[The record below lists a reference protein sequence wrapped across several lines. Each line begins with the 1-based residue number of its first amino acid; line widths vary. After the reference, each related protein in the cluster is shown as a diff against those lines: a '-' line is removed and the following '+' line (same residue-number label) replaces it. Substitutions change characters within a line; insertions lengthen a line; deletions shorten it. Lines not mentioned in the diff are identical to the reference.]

1 MLIKTRGIVFR
12 TVKYGETSVI
22 ADIYTAARGLQQYYL
37 KGVRS
42 EKSRIKA
49 SLMQVMSILDL
60 EAYCREDKS
69 LNSIREARL
78 GFVYQSLPFDV
89 RKGAIALFMAEV
101 ARKTIREVEP
111 NPPLFDFLFEIL
123 VALDTAK
130 GHFANIHLYFLA
142 HLSGYLGFFPGESCH
157 PDTPCFDLQEGVF
170 VPFDPE
176 NPSLMDPETSASLSL
191 LLSTSLEKSGEV
203 PLTRHARNT
212 LLNKLLE
219 YYRLHAG
226 HFGEI
231 QSHRILQEVF

>member
-37 KGVRS
+37 KGLRS
-42 EKSRIKA
+42 EKSRMKA
-49 SLMQVMSILDL
+49 NLVQVMSILDL
-60 EAYCREDKS
+60 EAYYREDKP

-78 GFVYQSLPFDV
+78 AYVYQSLPFDV
-89 RKGAIALFMAEV
+89 RKGAIALFIAEV

-111 NPPLFDFLFEIL
+111 NPPLFEFLSGVLI
-123 VALDTAK
+123 ALDSAD
-130 GHFANIHLYFLA
+130 HQFANIHLFFLA
-142 HLSGYLGFFPGESCH
+142 HLSAYLGFFPTEGYAPE
-157 PDTPCFDLQEGVF
+157 TPCFDLQEGCF
-170 VPFDPE
+170 VPSDP
-176 NPSLMDPETSASLSL
+176 NKPTLMDTETSFSLSL
-191 LLSTSLEKSGEV
+191 LLSASLEKSGEV
-203 PLTRHARNT
+203 PLSRNARNT
-212 LLNKLLE
+212 LLNRLLE

>member
-22 ADIYTAARGLQQYYL
+22 ADIYTAAKGMQQYYL
-37 KGVRS
+37 KGLRS
-42 EKSRIKA
+42 DKSRIKA

-60 EAYCREDKS
+60 EAYSREDKS

-78 GFVYQSLPFDV
+78 AYVYQSLPFDV

-111 NPPLFDFLFEIL
+111 NPPLFDFLSETLI
-123 VALDTAK
+123 ALDTATD
-130 GHFANIHLYFLA
+130 HFANIHLYFLA
-142 HLSGYLGFFPGESCH
+142 HLSAYLGFFPGESYSTE
-157 PDTPCFDLQEGVF
+157 TPCFNLQEGVF
-170 VPFDPE
+170 MPFEPG
-176 NPSLMDPETSASLSL
+176 NPSLADPETSYSLSRL
-191 LLSTSLEKSGEV
+191 LCSSLEKSGEI
-203 PLTRHARNT
+203 PLTRQARNT

-219 YYRLHAG
+219 YYRLQAG
-226 HFGEI
+226 YLGEI

>member
-1 MLIKTRGIVFR
+1 MLIKTTGIVFR

-37 KGVRS
+37 KGLRS
-42 EKSRIKA
+42 EKSRMKA
-49 SLMQVMSILDL
+49 NMVQVMSILDL
-60 EAYCREDKS
+60 EAYYREDKP

-78 GFVYQSLPFDV
+78 SYVYQSLPFDV

-111 NPPLFDFLFEIL
+111 NPPLFDFLSGIL
-123 VALDTAK
+123 IALDSAK
-130 GHFANIHLYFLA
+130 DHFANMHLYFLA
-142 HLSGYLGFFPGESCH
+142 HLSGYLGFFPGESHH
-157 PDTPCFDLQEGVF
+157 PDTPCFDLQEGLF
-170 VPFDPE
+170 VPPDPG
-176 NPSLMDPETSASLSL
+176 NPSLMDPETSASLSF
-191 LLSTSLEKSGEV
+191 LLSVSLEKSGEI
-203 PLTRHARNT
+203 PLTRHARNI

-226 HFGEI
+226 HIGEI

>member
-37 KGVRS
+37 KGLRS
-42 EKSRIKA
+42 EKSRMKA
-49 SLMQVMSILDL
+49 NLVQVMSILDL
-60 EAYCREDKS
+60 EAYYREDKP

-78 GFVYQSLPFDV
+78 AYVYQSLPFDV

-111 NPPLFDFLFEIL
+111 NPPLFDFLYDIL
-123 VALDTAK
+123 VALDLAK
-130 GHFANIHLYFLA
+130 DHFANLHLYFLA
-142 HLSGYLGFFPGESCH
+142 HLSGYLGFFPGESYH
-157 PDTPCFDLQEGVF
+157 PDTPCFDVQEGVF
-170 VPFDPE
+170 VPADPGNPFLIDPE
-176 NPSLMDPETSASLSL
+176 ISASLSL
-191 LLSTSLEKSGEV
+191 LLSVPLEKSGEI
-203 PLTRHARNT
+203 PLTRYARNT

-226 HFGEI
+226 HIGEI

>member
-1 MLIKTRGIVFR
+1 MLVKTRGIVFR

-37 KGVRS
+37 KGLRS
-42 EKSRIKA
+42 EKSRMKA
-49 SLMQVMSILDL
+49 NLVQVMSILDL
-60 EAYCREDKS
+60 EAYYREDKP

-78 GFVYQSLPFDV
+78 AYVYQSLPFDV
-89 RKGAIALFMAEV
+89 RKGAIALFIAEV

-111 NPPLFDFLFEIL
+111 NPPLFDFLSAVL
-123 VALDTAK
+123 VALDTADS
-130 GHFANIHLYFLA
+130 HFANIHLYFLA
-142 HLSGYLGFFPGESCH
+142 HLSAYLGFFPTEGYSAE
-157 PDTPCFDLQEGVF
+157 TPCFDLQEGGF
-170 VPFDPE
+170 VPFEPDKPA
-176 NPSLMDPETSASLSL
+176 LMDPETSFSLSL

-203 PLTRHARNT
+203 PLSRNARNT